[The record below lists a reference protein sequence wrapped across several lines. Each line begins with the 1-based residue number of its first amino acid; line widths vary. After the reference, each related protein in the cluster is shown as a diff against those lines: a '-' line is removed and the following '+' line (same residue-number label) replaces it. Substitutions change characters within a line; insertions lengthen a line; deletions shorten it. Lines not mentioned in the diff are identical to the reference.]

1 MRWLHRQFR
10 GIDLETALRASRPVP
25 RAAFVHALA
34 DRVHRDARPVLRPRA
49 RLALAGALTGTMLAA
64 VASAGGIGYA
74 ASAARHAA
82 QQATKTVERLVAV
95 SGESNAVEVRG
106 LSAGGD
112 QYQPGFGFGDPSH
125 NHAGPPGLKSSGGL
139 SGSPLRAQ
147 ISTDGKRVLVTTR
160 ILVDEQADLRI
171 TVLTPDGRTL
181 RLVQR
186 ESRVGNRG
194 AFLPPSAKK
203 STALGPLTKTIRYR
217 VLIPRV
223 IRLRL
228 SIPRALVETGKRYK
242 IQLVATDPSG
252 LSSTLKIP
260 FIL

>member
-1 MRWLHRQFR
+1 MLFR
-10 GIDLETALRASRPVP
+10 S
-25 RAAFVHALA
+25 
-34 DRVHRDARPVLRPRA
+34 
-49 RLALAGALTGTMLAA
+49 
-64 VASAGGIGYA
+64 
-74 ASAARHAA
+74 
-82 QQATKTVERLVAV
+82 
-95 SGESNAVEVRG
+95 

-125 NHAGPPGLKSSGGL
+125 NHAGPPGLKRPGGPSGPPLQAQVSS
-139 SGSPLRAQ
+139 
-147 ISTDGKRVLVTTR
+147 DGKRVLVTTR

-171 TVLTPDGRTL
+171 TVLTPDGRKL

-194 AFLPPSAKK
+194 AFLPPSAQK
-203 STALGPLTKTIRYR
+203 SNALGPLTTTIRYR

-228 SIPRALVETGKRYK
+228 SIPRALVEPGKRYK
-242 IQLVATDPSG
+242 IQVVATDPSG
-252 LSSTLKIP
+252 LTSTLKIP